1 VTEIPPLEDELAVEA
16 SDHFRRMV
24 ESVGVKRFSSCM
36 ELSTRQINRML
47 SGAQPN
53 PVDRLVRCLQSCEA
67 DVGDEALSFI
77 CQEAGG
83 LFLKDEEPDLD
94 HTTVDAVRECAEAIK
109 AIADGQVTRAD
120 ERSVRE
126 AICALSAL
134 LRAVREDRESG
145 GNGPAAPGSDHGAAA
160 VADGTGLTPVVRP
173 KAPAHDGVAQSA

>member
-1 VTEIPPLEDELAVEA
+1 VTERPPLQDELAVEA

-24 ESVGVKRFSSCM
+24 ASVGVKRFSSCM

-83 LFLKDEEPDLD
+83 IFLKDEEPDLD
-94 HTTVDAVRECAEAIK
+94 HSTVHAVQECADAIR
-109 AIADGQVTRAD
+109 AVADGEVTRAD

-126 AICALSAL
+126 AICSLTAL
-134 LRAVREDRESG
+134 LRSVREQRERETEAPASG
-145 GNGPAAPGSDHGAAA
+145 GDVAA
-160 VADGTGLTPVVRP
+160 VVDGQKLTPVVRS
-173 KAPAHDGVAQSA
+173 KSARGKVAHSA